1 MAFTSGSPSAGQ
13 LEIGV
18 ALVLQDRFSNQARE
32 ASSVIRGLHR
42 DAKNAV
48 QANLTAV
55 QSYANIASGVASSIV
70 STLTTTI
77 ETGADFID
85 MMTSVGAISGATE
98 NQMSGLSETAQTLGL
113 RTMFMSR
120 DIASGMKYLAMAGND
135 ANQIQQMISGA
146 AMMANATG
154 MELGGKGGTA
164 DLLTNIMRTFKLEGQ
179 NAANVVGDQLTKAA
193 MSSNVSMADLAESI
207 KYSAAS
213 MVTLRQQLP
222 QVAAMI
228 GTLGNAGIQGSMAG
242 TSIRNMADYLT
253 QSLTNPNFK
262 GAKALARLGLSKQD
276 FVDANGDLQ
285 DFAII
290 LGKIEEATQGLSTID
305 QNAVFKSIFGVRGMR
320 AAVAIMRDT
329 EGYFDL
335 LNKIQNNSARFAEE
349 VVGKR
354 METLAGKID
363 IIQSAAENLMTTF
376 SEALGK
382 NPIIMGFLDMLG
394 WAISQLRDLMAT
406 PFGPWI
412 AGFAAIAAVGLKI
425 GSIWMG
431 LRARWLLLNGDS
443 QVSFKTMIR
452 LMMGGWSQATMSAQG
467 YLNME
472 RAIIAQRKAGIGASA
487 TIIAGMAGLPGYFYN
502 GNIPAKMGANGRY
515 YAQTGRGASG
525 WTPVPA
531 AMVTTTNAGQMT
543 RGLMGTAAGAAAGAA
558 SRGALASVGRGILGF
573 GSRLLGLFGGPL
585 GTAAGAAA
593 GAASRGALASVGRG
607 ILGFGS
613 RLLGLFGG
621 PLGLAITGI
630 SIFGPMIYSAIKGN
644 KSAQDE
650 NTRATNDLASA
661 IKASREGYKQKD
673 NLQMLTIQEIRWLV
687 QMLGVYTDKL
697 NNRENRG
704 THLTINMD
712 GKKFLEEYLGERDS
726 EINVAAGVN

>member
-55 QSYANIASGVASSIV
+55 QSYANMASGIANSIV

-77 ETGADFID
+77 ETGANFID
-85 MMTSVGAISGATE
+85 MMTTVGAISGATE
-98 NQMSGLSETAQTLGL
+98 NQISGLSETAQTLGL

-135 ANQIQQMISGA
+135 VNQIQEMISGA

-164 DLLTNIMRTFKLEGQ
+164 DLLTNIMRTFKLEGKQ
-179 NAANVVGDQLTKAA
+179 AADIVGDQLTKAA
-193 MSSNVSMADLAESI
+193 MSSNVSMTDLAESI

-213 MVTLRQQLP
+213 MVTLKQQLP

-253 QSLTNPNFK
+253 QSITNPNFK
-262 GAKALARLGLSKQD
+262 GAKALAKLGLGKQD
-276 FVDANGDLQ
+276 FIDANGDLQ
-285 DFAII
+285 DFAVI
-290 LGKIEEATQGLSTID
+290 LEKISTATQGLSTVD

-335 LNKIQNNSARFAEE
+335 LNKIQNNSAGVAEE
-349 VVGKR
+349 IVGKR

-363 IIQSAAENLMTTF
+363 IVQSAAENLMTTF
-376 SEALGK
+376 SNALGK
-382 NPIIMGFLDMLG
+382 NPIIMGFLDMVG

-412 AGFAAIAAVGLKI
+412 AGFAAIAAVGLKV

-443 QVSFKTMIR
+443 QVSFRTMVR
-452 LMMGGWSQATMSAQG
+452 LMIGGWHQATISAQG
-467 YLNME
+467 YLNIE
-472 RAIIAQRKAGIGASA
+472 RAIMAQREAGIRASA
-487 TIIAGMAGLPGYFYN
+487 ATVAAMGGMPVYYYN
-502 GNIPAKMGANGRY
+502 GNTPAKMGANGRY
-515 YAQTGRGASG
+515 YANTGRGASG
-525 WTPVPA
+525 WTPVPS
-531 AMVTTTNAGQMT
+531 AMVTTTDVSKMT
-543 RGLMGTAAGAAAGAA
+543 RSLMGGAGDAAGAA
-558 SRGALASVGRGILGF
+558 SRGALASVGRRLLGF
-573 GSRLLGLFGGPL
+573 GSRI
-585 GTAAGAAA
+585 
-593 GAASRGALASVGRG
+593 V
-607 ILGFGS
+607 
-613 RLLGLFGG
+613 GLFGG

-673 NLQMLTIQEIRWLV
+673 NLQMLTIQEMRWLV
-687 QMLGVYTDKL
+687 QTLGLYAERL
-697 NNRENRG
+697 NQRDNKG

-712 GKKFLEEYLGERDS
+712 GKKFLEEYLGDRDA

>member
-55 QSYANIASGVASSIV
+55 QSYANMASGVANSIV

-85 MMTSVGAISGATE
+85 MMTTVGAISGATE

-113 RTMFMSR
+113 RTMFMSK

-135 ANQIQQMISGA
+135 ANQIQEMISSA
-146 AMMANATG
+146 AMMANATS

-164 DLLTNIMRTFKLEGQ
+164 DLLTNIMRTFKLEGPQ
-179 NAANVVGDQLTKAA
+179 AAGIVGDQLTKAA
-193 MSSNVSMADLAESI
+193 MSSNVSMTDLAESI

-213 MVTLRQQLP
+213 MVTLKQQLP

-253 QSLTNPNFK
+253 QSITNPNFK
-262 GAKALARLGLSKQD
+262 GAKALAKLGLGKQD

-285 DFAII
+285 DFAVI
-290 LGKIEEATQGLSTID
+290 LEKISTATQGLSTVD

-335 LNKIQNNSARFAEE
+335 LNKIQNNSAGFAEE
-349 VVGKR
+349 IVGKR
-354 METLAGKID
+354 MKTFAGKIELV
-363 IIQSAAENLMTTF
+363 QSAAENLMTTF
-376 SEALGK
+376 SKALDE
-382 NPIIMGFLDMLG
+382 NPIIMGFLDMVG

-443 QVSFKTMIR
+443 QVSFRTMVR
-452 LMMGGWSQATMSAQG
+452 LMIGGWNQATISAQG

-472 RAIIAQRKAGIGASA
+472 RAIMAQREAGIGASA
-487 TIIAGMAGLPGYFYN
+487 ATVAAMGGMPAYYYN
-502 GNIPAKMGANGRY
+502 GNTPAKMGANGRY
-515 YAQTGRGASG
+515 YANTGRGASG

-531 AMVTTTNAGQMT
+531 AMVTTTDASKMT
-543 RGLMGTAAGAAAGAA
+543 RSLMGGAGAAAGAA
-558 SRGALASVGRGILGF
+558 SRGALASVGRGLLGF
-573 GSRLLGLFGGPL
+573 GSRI
-585 GTAAGAAA
+585 
-593 GAASRGALASVGRG
+593 V
-607 ILGFGS
+607 
-613 RLLGLFGG
+613 GLFGG

-673 NLQMLTIQEIRWLV
+673 NLQILTIQEMRWLV
-687 QMLGVYTDKL
+687 QTLGLYAERL
-697 NNRENRG
+697 NQRDNKG

-712 GKKFLEEYLGERDS
+712 GKKFLEEYLGDRDA

>member
-13 LEIGV
+13 LEIGI

-55 QSYANIASGVASSIV
+55 QSYANMASGVANSIV

-85 MMTSVGAISGATE
+85 VMTTVGAISGATE

-135 ANQIQQMISGA
+135 ANQIQEIISGA

-154 MELGGKGGTA
+154 MELGGKGGA
-164 DLLTNIMRTFKLEGQ
+164 SDLLTNIMRTFKLEGQ
-179 NAANVVGDQLTKAA
+179 QAADIVGDQLTKAA
-193 MSSNVSMADLAESI
+193 MSSNVSMTDLAEAI

-213 MVTLRQQLP
+213 MVTLKQQLP

-228 GTLGNAGIQGSMAG
+228 GVLGNAGIQGSMAG
-242 TSIRNMADYLT
+242 TSIRNMADYLA
-253 QSLTNPNFK
+253 QSITNPNFK
-262 GAKALARLGLSKQD
+262 GAKALAKLGLGKQD

-285 DFAII
+285 DFAFI
-290 LGKIEEATQGLSTID
+290 LEKIGTATQGLSTVD

-335 LNKIQNNSARFAEE
+335 LNKIQNNSAGFAEE
-349 VVGKR
+349 VVRRR

-363 IIQSAAENLMTTF
+363 IVQSAVENLMTTF
-376 SEALGK
+376 TEALDK
-382 NPIIMGFLDMLG
+382 NPIIMGFLDMVG

-443 QVSFKTMIR
+443 RVSFRTMVR
-452 LMMGGWSQATMSAQG
+452 LMIGGWNQATISAQG

-472 RAIIAQRKAGIGASA
+472 RAILAQRKAGIMASA
-487 TIIAGMAGLPGYFYN
+487 ATVAAMGGMPAYYYN
-502 GNIPAKMGANGRY
+502 GNTPAKMGANGRY
-515 YAQTGRGASG
+515 YANTGRGSSG

-531 AMVTTTNAGQMT
+531 DMVTTTDASKMT
-543 RGLMGTAAGAAAGAA
+543 RSLMGGAGAAAGAA
-558 SRGALASVGRGILGF
+558 SRGALASVGRGLLRF
-573 GSRLLGLFGGPL
+573 GSRIVSLL
-585 GTAAGAAA
+585 
-593 GAASRGALASVGRG
+593 
-607 ILGFGS
+607 
-613 RLLGLFGG
+613 GG

-650 NTRATNDLASA
+650 NTRVTNDLASA

-673 NLQMLTIQEIRWLV
+673 NLQMLTIQEMRWLV
-687 QMLGVYTDKL
+687 QTLGIYAERL
-697 NNRENRG
+697 NQQDNKG

-712 GKKFLEEYLGERDS
+712 GKKFLEEYLGDRDA

>member
-55 QSYANIASGVASSIV
+55 QSYANMASDVANSIV

-85 MMTSVGAISGATE
+85 TMTTVGAISGATE

-113 RTMFMSR
+113 RTMSMSM

-135 ANQIQQMISGA
+135 ANQIQEMISGA

-179 NAANVVGDQLTKAA
+179 QAADIVGDQLTKAA
-193 MSSNVSMADLAESI
+193 LASNVSMTDLAESI

-213 MVTLRQQLP
+213 MVTLKQQLP

-253 QSLTNPNFK
+253 QSITNPNFK
-262 GAKALARLGLSKQD
+262 GAKALAKLGLGKQD

-285 DFAII
+285 DFAVI
-290 LGKIEEATQGLSTID
+290 LEKIGTATQGLSTVD

-335 LNKIQNNSARFAEE
+335 LNKIQNNSAGFAEE

-363 IIQSAAENLMTTF
+363 IVQSAAENLMTTF

-382 NPIIMGFLDMLG
+382 NPIIMGFLDMVG

-425 GSIWMG
+425 GSIWMR

-443 QVSFKTMIR
+443 QVSFRTMVR
-452 LMMGGWSQATMSAQG
+452 LMIGGWNQATISAQG

-472 RAIIAQRKAGIGASA
+472 RAIRAQREAGIRASA
-487 TIIAGMAGLPGYFYN
+487 ATVAAIGGMPVYYYN
-502 GNIPAKMGANGRY
+502 SNTPAKMGANGRY
-515 YAQTGRGASG
+515 YANTGRGASG

-531 AMVTTTNAGQMT
+531 AMVTTTDASKMT
-543 RGLMGTAAGAAAGAA
+543 RSLMGGAGAAAGAA
-558 SRGALASVGRGILGF
+558 SRGALASVGRGLLGF
-573 GSRLLGLFGGPL
+573 GSRI
-585 GTAAGAAA
+585 
-593 GAASRGALASVGRG
+593 V
-607 ILGFGS
+607 
-613 RLLGLFGG
+613 GLFGG

-673 NLQMLTIQEIRWLV
+673 NLQMLTIQEMRWLV
-687 QMLGVYTDKL
+687 QTLGLYAERL
-697 NNRENRG
+697 NQRDNKG

-712 GKKFLEEYLGERDS
+712 GKKFLEEYLGDRDA

>member
-13 LEIGV
+13 LEIGI

-42 DAKNAV
+42 DAKNAI

-55 QSYANIASGVASSIV
+55 QSYANMASGVANSIV

-85 MMTSVGAISGATE
+85 VMTTVGAISGATE

-135 ANQIQQMISGA
+135 ANQIQEMISGA

-154 MELGGKGGTA
+154 MELGGKGGAA

-179 NAANVVGDQLTKAA
+179 QAADIVGDQLTKAA
-193 MSSNVSMADLAESI
+193 LSSNVLMTDLAEAI

-213 MVTLRQQLP
+213 MVTLKQQLP

-228 GTLGNAGIQGSMAG
+228 GVLGNAGIQGSMAG

-253 QSLTNPNFK
+253 QSITNPNFK
-262 GAKALARLGLSKQD
+262 GAKALAKLGLGKQD

-285 DFAII
+285 DFAVI
-290 LGKIEEATQGLSTID
+290 LEKIGTATQGLSTVD

-335 LNKIQNNSARFAEE
+335 LNKIQNNSAGFAEE
-349 VVGKR
+349 VVIKR
-354 METLAGKID
+354 MGTFAGKIE
-363 IIQSAAENLMTTF
+363 IVQSAIENLMTTF
-376 SEALGK
+376 SKALGE
-382 NPIIMGFLDMLG
+382 NPIVMGFLDMVG
-394 WAISQLRDLMAT
+394 GAISQLRDLMAT

-412 AGFAAIAAVGLKI
+412 AGFVAIAAVGLKI

-443 QVSFKTMIR
+443 QVSFRTMIR
-452 LMMGGWSQATMSAQG
+452 LMIGGWNQATISAQG

-472 RAIIAQRKAGIGASA
+472 RAIRAQREAGIRASA
-487 TIIAGMAGLPGYFYN
+487 ATVAAMGGMPAYYYN
-502 GNIPAKMGANGRY
+502 GNTPAKMGANGRY
-515 YAQTGRGASG
+515 YANTGRGASG

-531 AMVTTTNAGQMT
+531 AMVTTTNASRMT
-543 RGLMGTAAGAAAGAA
+543 RSLMGGAGAAAGAA
-558 SRGALASVGRGILGF
+558 SRGALASVGRG
-573 GSRLLGLFGGPL
+573 LLGL
-585 GTAAGAAA
+585 
-593 GAASRGALASVGRG
+593 
-607 ILGFGS
+607 GS
-613 RLLGLFGG
+613 RIVGLFMG

-673 NLQMLTIQEIRWLV
+673 NLQMLTIQEMRWLV
-687 QMLGVYTDKL
+687 QTLGVYTERL
-697 NNRENRG
+697 NQRDNKG

-712 GKKFLEEYLGERDS
+712 GKKFLEEYLGDRDA

>member
-1 MAFTSGSPSAGQ
+1 M
-13 LEIGV
+13 
-18 ALVLQDRFSNQARE
+18 
-32 ASSVIRGLHR
+32 
-42 DAKNAV
+42 
-48 QANLTAV
+48 
-55 QSYANIASGVASSIV
+55 ASGVANSIV

-77 ETGADFID
+77 QTGADFID
-85 MMTSVGAISGATE
+85 RMTSVGAISGATE

-179 NAANVVGDQLTKAA
+179 QAANIVGDQLTKAT

-213 MVTLRQQLP
+213 MVTLKQQLP

-262 GAKALARLGLSKQD
+262 GAKALAKLGLGKQD

-285 DFAII
+285 DFAVI
-290 LGKIEEATQGLSTID
+290 LEKIGEATQGLSTID

-335 LNKIQNNSARFAEE
+335 LNKIQNNSAGFAEE

-363 IIQSAAENLMTTF
+363 IVQSAAENLMTTF

-382 NPIIMGFLDMLG
+382 NPIIMGFLDMVG

-412 AGFAAIAAVGLKI
+412 AGFAAIAAVGLKV

-487 TIIAGMAGLPGYFYN
+487 ATVAGMAGLPGYFYN

-531 AMVTTTNAGQMT
+531 AMVTATDPGKMT
-543 RGLMGTAAGAAAGAA
+543 RNLMNTTAAGAAANAA

-573 GSRLLGLFGGPL
+573 GSKLLGF
-585 GTAAGAAA
+585 
-593 GAASRGALASVGRG
+593 
-607 ILGFGS
+607 
-613 RLLGLFGG
+613 FGG

-630 SIFGPMIYSAIKGN
+630 SIVGPMIYNALKSN
-644 KSAQDE
+644 KSSQDE

-661 IKASREGYKQKD
+661 IKASREGYKQRD
-673 NLQMLTIQEIRWLV
+673 NLQMMTVQELRWLV
-687 QMLGVYTDKL
+687 QTLGLYTDKISKL
-697 NNRENRG
+697 ESKPVHVVINN
-704 THLTINMD
+704 D
-712 GKKFLEEYLGERDS
+712 GKKAFEEYIGDRDA
-726 EINVAAGVN
+726 EMNVAAGVN

>member
-13 LEIGV
+13 LEIGI

-55 QSYANIASGVASSIV
+55 QSYANMASGIANSIV

-85 MMTSVGAISGATE
+85 MMTTVGAISGATE

-135 ANQIQQMISGA
+135 ANQIQEMISGA

-154 MELGGKGGTA
+154 MELGGKGGAA

-179 NAANVVGDQLTKAA
+179 QAADIIGDQLTKAV
-193 MSSNVSMADLAESI
+193 MSSNVSMLDLAESI

-213 MVTLRQQLP
+213 MVTLKQQLP

-253 QSLTNPNFK
+253 QSITNPNFK
-262 GAKALARLGLSKQD
+262 GAKALAKLGLGKQD

-285 DFAII
+285 DFAVI
-290 LGKIEEATQGLSTID
+290 LEKIGTATQGLSTVD

-335 LNKIQNNSARFAEE
+335 LNKIQNNSAGFAEW

-354 METLAGKID
+354 MKTFAGKID
-363 IIQSAAENLMTTF
+363 IVQSAAENLMTTF
-376 SEALGK
+376 SKALDK
-382 NPIIMGFLDMLG
+382 NPIIMGFLDMVG

-443 QVSFKTMIR
+443 QVSFRTMVR
-452 LMMGGWSQATMSAQG
+452 LMIGGWNQATMSAQG

-472 RAIIAQRKAGIGASA
+472 RAIMAQREAGIGASA
-487 TIIAGMAGLPGYFYN
+487 ATVAAMGGMPAYYYN
-502 GNIPAKMGANGRY
+502 GNTPAKMGANGRY
-515 YAQTGRGASG
+515 YANTGRGASG

-531 AMVTTTNAGQMT
+531 AMVTTTDASKMT
-543 RGLMGTAAGAAAGAA
+543 RSLMGGAGAAAGVA
-558 SRGALASVGRGILGF
+558 SRGALASIGRG
-573 GSRLLGLFGGPL
+573 LLGL
-585 GTAAGAAA
+585 
-593 GAASRGALASVGRG
+593 
-607 ILGFGS
+607 GS
-613 RLLGLFGG
+613 RIKGLFGG

-673 NLQMLTIQEIRWLV
+673 NLQMLTIQEMRWLV
-687 QMLGVYTDKL
+687 QTLGLYAERL
-697 NNRENRG
+697 NQRDNKG

-712 GKKFLEEYLGERDS
+712 GKKFLEEYLGDRDA

>member
-13 LEIGV
+13 LEIGI

-55 QSYANIASGVASSIV
+55 QSYANMASGVANSIV

-77 ETGADFID
+77 ETGVDFID
-85 MMTSVGAISGATE
+85 MMTTVGAISGATE

-135 ANQIQQMISGA
+135 ANQIQEMISGA

-164 DLLTNIMRTFKLEGQ
+164 DLLTNTMRTFKLEGQ
-179 NAANVVGDQLTKAA
+179 QAADIIGDQLTKAV
-193 MSSNVSMADLAESI
+193 MSANVSLPDLAESI

-213 MVTLRQQLP
+213 MVTLKQQLP

-253 QSLTNPNFK
+253 QSITNPNFK
-262 GAKALARLGLSKQD
+262 GAKALAKLGLDKQD

-285 DFAII
+285 DFAVI
-290 LGKIEEATQGLSTID
+290 LEKIGTATQGLSTVD

-335 LNKIQNNSARFAEE
+335 LNKIQNNSAGFAEE
-349 VVGKR
+349 VVRKR
-354 METLAGKID
+354 METLAGKIELVR
-363 IIQSAAENLMTTF
+363 SAAENLMTTF
-376 SEALGK
+376 SNALGK
-382 NPIIMGFLDMLG
+382 NPIIMGFLDMVG

-443 QVSFKTMIR
+443 QVSFRTMVR
-452 LMMGGWSQATMSAQG
+452 LMIGGWNQATISAQS

-472 RAIIAQRKAGIGASA
+472 RAILAQREAGIRASA
-487 TIIAGMAGLPGYFYN
+487 ATVAAMGGMPAYYYN
-502 GNIPAKMGANGRY
+502 GNTPAKMGANGRY
-515 YAQTGRGASG
+515 YANTGRGASG

-531 AMVTTTNAGQMT
+531 AMVTTTNASKMT
-543 RGLMGTAAGAAAGAA
+543 RSLMGGAGAAAGAA
-558 SRGALASVGRGILGF
+558 SRGALASVGRGLLGF
-573 GSRLLGLFGGPL
+573 GSRI
-585 GTAAGAAA
+585 
-593 GAASRGALASVGRG
+593 V
-607 ILGFGS
+607 
-613 RLLGLFGG
+613 GLFGG

-673 NLQMLTIQEIRWLV
+673 NLQMLTIQEMRWLV
-687 QMLGVYTDKL
+687 QTLGLYAERL
-697 NNRENRG
+697 NQRDNKG

-712 GKKFLEEYLGERDS
+712 GKKFLEEYLGDRDA
-726 EINVAAGVN
+726 EINAAAGVN

>member
-1 MAFTSGSPSAGQ
+1 
-13 LEIGV
+13 
-18 ALVLQDRFSNQARE
+18 
-32 ASSVIRGLHR
+32 
-42 DAKNAV
+42 
-48 QANLTAV
+48 
-55 QSYANIASGVASSIV
+55 
-70 STLTTTI
+70 
-77 ETGADFID
+77 
-85 MMTSVGAISGATE
+85 
-98 NQMSGLSETAQTLGL
+98 
-113 RTMFMSR
+113 
-120 DIASGMKYLAMAGND
+120 
-135 ANQIQQMISGA
+135 
-146 AMMANATG
+146 
-154 MELGGKGGTA
+154 
-164 DLLTNIMRTFKLEGQ
+164 
-179 NAANVVGDQLTKAA
+179 
-193 MSSNVSMADLAESI
+193 
-207 KYSAAS
+207 
-213 MVTLRQQLP
+213 
-222 QVAAMI
+222 
-228 GTLGNAGIQGSMAG
+228 
-242 TSIRNMADYLT
+242 
-253 QSLTNPNFK
+253 
-262 GAKALARLGLSKQD
+262 
-276 FVDANGDLQ
+276 
-285 DFAII
+285 
-290 LGKIEEATQGLSTID
+290 
-305 QNAVFKSIFGVRGMR
+305 
-320 AAVAIMRDT
+320 
-329 EGYFDL
+329 
-335 LNKIQNNSARFAEE
+335 
-349 VVGKR
+349 
-354 METLAGKID
+354 
-363 IIQSAAENLMTTF
+363 
-376 SEALGK
+376 
-382 NPIIMGFLDMLG
+382 
-394 WAISQLRDLMAT
+394 MAT

-487 TIIAGMAGLPGYFYN
+487 ATVAGMAGLPGYFYN

-585 GTAAGAAA
+585 G
-593 GAASRGALASVGRG
+593 
-607 ILGFGS
+607 
-613 RLLGLFGG
+613 
-621 PLGLAITGI
+621 LAITGI
-630 SIFGPMIYSAIKGN
+630 SIFGPMIYSALKN
-644 KSAQDE
+644 NQSSQDE

-673 NLQMLTIQEIRWLV
+673 NLQALTIQEIRWLV

-697 NNRENRG
+697 NNRENMG

>member
-55 QSYANIASGVASSIV
+55 QSYANMASGIANSIV

-85 MMTSVGAISGATE
+85 MMTTVGAISGATE
-98 NQMSGLSETAQTLGL
+98 NQISGLSETAQTLGL
-113 RTMFMSR
+113 RTMFMSM

-135 ANQIQQMISGA
+135 ANQIQELISGA

-154 MELGGKGGTA
+154 LELGGKGGTA

-179 NAANVVGDQLTKAA
+179 QAADIVGDQLTKAA

-213 MVTLRQQLP
+213 MVTLKQQLP

-253 QSLTNPNFK
+253 QSITNPNFK
-262 GAKALARLGLSKQD
+262 GAKALAKLGLGKQD

-285 DFAII
+285 DFAVI
-290 LGKIEEATQGLSTID
+290 LEKIGTATQGLSTVD

-329 EGYFDL
+329 EGYFNL
-335 LNKIQNNSARFAEE
+335 LNTIQNNSAGFAEE
-349 VVGKR
+349 VVRKR

-363 IIQSAAENLMTTF
+363 IVQSAAENLMTTF

-382 NPIIMGFLDMLG
+382 NPIIRGFLDMVG

-443 QVSFKTMIR
+443 QVSFRTMVR
-452 LMMGGWSQATMSAQG
+452 LMIGGWNKATISAQG
-467 YLNME
+467 YLNIE
-472 RAIIAQRKAGIGASA
+472 RAIMAQREAGIRASA
-487 TIIAGMAGLPGYFYN
+487 ATVAAMGGMPAYYYN
-502 GNIPAKMGANGRY
+502 GNTPAKMGANGRY
-515 YAQTGRGASG
+515 YANTGRGASG

-531 AMVTTTNAGQMT
+531 AMVTTTNASKMT
-543 RGLMGTAAGAAAGAA
+543 RSLMGGAGAAAGAA
-558 SRGALASVGRGILGF
+558 SRGALASVGRGLLGF
-573 GSRLLGLFGGPL
+573 GSRI
-585 GTAAGAAA
+585 
-593 GAASRGALASVGRG
+593 V
-607 ILGFGS
+607 
-613 RLLGLFGG
+613 GLFGG

-673 NLQMLTIQEIRWLV
+673 NLQMLTIQEMRWLV
-687 QMLGVYTDKL
+687 QTLGLYAERL
-697 NNRENRG
+697 NQRDNKG

-712 GKKFLEEYLGERDS
+712 GKKFLEEYLGDRDA

>member
-13 LEIGV
+13 LEIGI

-55 QSYANIASGVASSIV
+55 QSYANMASGVANSIV

-85 MMTSVGAISGATE
+85 MMTTVGAISGATE

-113 RTMFMSR
+113 RTMLMSM

-135 ANQIQQMISGA
+135 ANQIQEMISSA

-179 NAANVVGDQLTKAA
+179 QAADIVGDQLTKAA
-193 MSSNVSMADLAESI
+193 LSSNVSMTDLAESI

-213 MVTLRQQLP
+213 MVTLKQQLP

-253 QSLTNPNFK
+253 QSIINPNFK
-262 GAKALARLGLSKQD
+262 GAKALAKLGLGKQD

-285 DFAII
+285 DFAVI
-290 LGKIEEATQGLSTID
+290 LEKIGTATQGLSTVD
-305 QNAVFKSIFGVRGMR
+305 QNAVFKSIFGIRGMR

-335 LNKIQNNSARFAEE
+335 LNKIQNNSAGFAEE

-363 IIQSAAENLMTTF
+363 IVQSAAENLMTTF

-382 NPIIMGFLDMLG
+382 NPIIRGFLDMVG

-443 QVSFKTMIR
+443 QVSFRTMVR
-452 LMMGGWSQATMSAQG
+452 LMIGGWNQATISAQG

-472 RAIIAQRKAGIGASA
+472 RAIMAQREAGIRASA
-487 TIIAGMAGLPGYFYN
+487 ATVAAMGGMPAYYYN
-502 GNIPAKMGANGRY
+502 GNTPAKMGANGRY
-515 YAQTGRGASG
+515 YANTGRGASG

-531 AMVTTTNAGQMT
+531 AMVTTTDASKMT
-543 RGLMGTAAGAAAGAA
+543 RSLMGGAGAAAGAA
-558 SRGALASVGRGILGF
+558 SRGALASVGRGLLGF
-573 GSRLLGLFGGPL
+573 GSRIVGLL
-585 GTAAGAAA
+585 
-593 GAASRGALASVGRG
+593 
-607 ILGFGS
+607 
-613 RLLGLFGG
+613 GG

-673 NLQMLTIQEIRWLV
+673 NLQMLTIQEMRWLV
-687 QMLGVYTDKL
+687 QTLGLYTERL
-697 NNRENRG
+697 NQRDNKG

-712 GKKFLEEYLGERDS
+712 GKKFLEEYLGDRDA

>member
-55 QSYANIASGVASSIV
+55 QSYANMASGVANSIV

-77 ETGADFID
+77 ETGVDFID
-85 MMTSVGAISGATE
+85 MMTTVGAISGATE

-113 RTMFMSR
+113 RTMFMSM

-135 ANQIQQMISGA
+135 ANQIQEMISGA

-179 NAANVVGDQLTKAA
+179 QAADIVGDQLTKAVL
-193 MSSNVSMADLAESI
+193 SSNLSMTDLAESI

-213 MVTLRQQLP
+213 MVTLKQQLP

-253 QSLTNPNFK
+253 QSITNPNFK
-262 GAKALARLGLSKQD
+262 GAKALAKLGLGKQD

-285 DFAII
+285 DFAVI
-290 LGKIEEATQGLSTID
+290 LEKIGTATQGLSTVD
-305 QNAVFKSIFGVRGMR
+305 QNDVFKSIFGVRGMR

-335 LNKIQNNSARFAEE
+335 LNKIQNNSAGFAEE
-349 VVGKR
+349 IVRKR
-354 METLAGKID
+354 MGTLAGKIELV
-363 IIQSAAENLMTTF
+363 QSATENLMTTF
-376 SEALGK
+376 SKALNK
-382 NPIIMGFLDMLG
+382 NPIIMGFLDMVG

-443 QVSFKTMIR
+443 QVSFRTMVR
-452 LMMGGWSQATMSAQG
+452 LMIGGWNQATISAQG

-472 RAIIAQRKAGIGASA
+472 RAIMAQREAGIKASA
-487 TIIAGMAGLPGYFYN
+487 ATVAAIGGMPVYYYN
-502 GNIPAKMGANGRY
+502 GNTPAKMGANGRY
-515 YAQTGRGASG
+515 YANTGRGASG

-531 AMVTTTNAGQMT
+531 AMVTTTDASKMT
-543 RGLMGTAAGAAAGAA
+543 RSLMGGAGAAAGAA
-558 SRGALASVGRGILGF
+558 SRGALASVGRGLLGF
-573 GSRLLGLFGGPL
+573 GSRI
-585 GTAAGAAA
+585 
-593 GAASRGALASVGRG
+593 V
-607 ILGFGS
+607 
-613 RLLGLFGG
+613 GLFGG

-673 NLQMLTIQEIRWLV
+673 NLQMLTIQEMRWLV
-687 QMLGVYTDKL
+687 QTLGLYAERL
-697 NNRENRG
+697 NQRDNKG

-712 GKKFLEEYLGERDS
+712 GKKFLEEYLGDRDA

>member
-13 LEIGV
+13 LEIGI

-55 QSYANIASGVASSIV
+55 QSYANMASGVANSIV

-85 MMTSVGAISGATE
+85 MMTTVGAISGATE
-98 NQMSGLSETAQTLGL
+98 NQMSWLSETAQTLGL

-135 ANQIQQMISGA
+135 ANQIQEMISGA

-179 NAANVVGDQLTKAA
+179 QAADIVGDQLTKAA

-213 MVTLRQQLP
+213 MVTLKQQLP

-253 QSLTNPNFK
+253 QSITNPNFK
-262 GAKALARLGLSKQD
+262 GAKALAKLGLGKQD

-285 DFAII
+285 DFAVI
-290 LGKIEEATQGLSTID
+290 LEKIGTATQGLSTVD

-335 LNKIQNNSARFAEE
+335 LNKIQNNSAGFAEE

-363 IIQSAAENLMTTF
+363 IVQSAAENLMTTF

-382 NPIIMGFLDMLG
+382 NPIIMGFLDMVG

-443 QVSFKTMIR
+443 QVSFRTMVR
-452 LMMGGWSQATMSAQG
+452 LMIGGWNQATISAQG

-472 RAIIAQRKAGIGASA
+472 RAILAQREAGIEASA
-487 TIIAGMAGLPGYFYN
+487 ATVAAMRGMPAYYYN
-502 GNIPAKMGANGRY
+502 GNTPAKMGANGRY
-515 YAQTGRGASG
+515 YANTGRGASG

-531 AMVTTTNAGQMT
+531 AMVTTTDASKMT
-543 RGLMGTAAGAAAGAA
+543 RSLMGGAGAAAGAA
-558 SRGALASVGRGILGF
+558 SRGALDSVGRGLLGF
-573 GSRLLGLFGGPL
+573 GSRI
-585 GTAAGAAA
+585 
-593 GAASRGALASVGRG
+593 V
-607 ILGFGS
+607 
-613 RLLGLFGG
+613 GLFGG

-673 NLQMLTIQEIRWLV
+673 NLQMLTIQEMRWLV
-687 QMLGVYTDKL
+687 QTLGLYAERL
-697 NNRENRG
+697 NQRDNKG

-712 GKKFLEEYLGERDS
+712 GKKFLEEYLGDRDA

>member
-13 LEIGV
+13 LEIGI

-55 QSYANIASGVASSIV
+55 QSYANMASGVANSIV

-85 MMTSVGAISGATE
+85 MMTTVGAISGATE

-113 RTMFMSR
+113 RTMFKSM

-135 ANQIQQMISGA
+135 ANQIQEMISGA

-179 NAANVVGDQLTKAA
+179 QAADIVGDQLTKAA
-193 MSSNVSMADLAESI
+193 LSSNLSMTDLAESI

-213 MVTLRQQLP
+213 MVTLKQQLP

-253 QSLTNPNFK
+253 QSITNPNFK
-262 GAKALARLGLSKQD
+262 GAKALAKLGLGKQD

-285 DFAII
+285 DFAVI
-290 LGKIEEATQGLSTID
+290 LEKIGTATQGLSTVY

-329 EGYFDL
+329 ESYFDL
-335 LNKIQNNSARFAEE
+335 LNQIQNNSAGFAEE
-349 VVGKR
+349 VVRKR
-354 METLAGKID
+354 MGTFAGKIEMV
-363 IIQSAAENLMTTF
+363 QSAVENLMTTF
-376 SEALGK
+376 SKALGK
-382 NPIIMGFLDMLG
+382 NPIIMGFLDMVG

-443 QVSFKTMIR
+443 QVSFRTMVR
-452 LMMGGWSQATMSAQG
+452 LMIGGWNQATISAQG

-472 RAIIAQRKAGIGASA
+472 RAIMAQREAGIRASA
-487 TIIAGMAGLPGYFYN
+487 ATVAALGGMPAYYYN
-502 GNIPAKMGANGRY
+502 GNTPAKMGANGRY
-515 YAQTGRGASG
+515 YANTGRGASG

-531 AMVTTTNAGQMT
+531 AMVTTTDASKMT
-543 RGLMGTAAGAAAGAA
+543 RSLMGGAGAAAGAA
-558 SRGALASVGRGILGF
+558 SRGALASVGRGLLGF
-573 GSRLLGLFGGPL
+573 GSRI
-585 GTAAGAAA
+585 
-593 GAASRGALASVGRG
+593 V
-607 ILGFGS
+607 
-613 RLLGLFGG
+613 GLFGG

-673 NLQMLTIQEIRWLV
+673 NLQMLTIQEMRWLV
-687 QMLGVYTDKL
+687 QTLGLYAERL
-697 NNRENRG
+697 NQRDNKG

-712 GKKFLEEYLGERDS
+712 GKKFLEEYLGDRDA

>member
-42 DAKNAV
+42 DAKNAI

-55 QSYANIASGVASSIV
+55 QSYANMASGVANSIM

-85 MMTSVGAISGATE
+85 MMTTVGAISGATE

-135 ANQIQQMISGA
+135 ANQIQEMISGA

-154 MELGGKGGTA
+154 MELGGKGGAA

-179 NAANVVGDQLTKAA
+179 QAANIVGDQLTKTAL
-193 MSSNVSMADLAESI
+193 SSNVSMLDLAEAI

-213 MVTLRQQLP
+213 MVTLKQQLP

-228 GTLGNAGIQGSMAG
+228 GTLGNAGIQGSIAG

-253 QSLTNPNFK
+253 QSITNPNFK
-262 GAKALARLGLSKQD
+262 GAKALAKLGLGKQD

-285 DFAII
+285 DFAVI
-290 LGKIEEATQGLSTID
+290 LEKIGTATQGLSTVD

-335 LNKIQNNSARFAEE
+335 LNQIQNNSAGFAEE

-354 METLAGKID
+354 METFAGKIE
-363 IIQSAAENLMTTF
+363 IVQSAVENLMTTF
-376 SEALGK
+376 SKALDK
-382 NPIIMGFLDMLG
+382 NPIIMGFLDMVG

-412 AGFAAIAAVGLKI
+412 AGFATIAAVGLKI

-443 QVSFKTMIR
+443 QVSFRTMVR
-452 LMMGGWSQATMSAQG
+452 LMIGGWNQATISAQG

-472 RAIIAQRKAGIGASA
+472 RAIIAQREAGIRASA
-487 TIIAGMAGLPGYFYN
+487 ATVAAMGGMPAYYYN
-502 GNIPAKMGANGRY
+502 GNTPAKMGANGRY
-515 YAQTGRGASG
+515 YANTGRGASG

-531 AMVTTTNAGQMT
+531 AMVTTTDASKMT
-543 RGLMGTAAGAAAGAA
+543 RSLMGGAGAAAGAA
-558 SRGALASVGRGILGF
+558 SRGALASVGRGLLGF
-573 GSRLLGLFGGPL
+573 GSKIIGLFM
-585 GTAAGAAA
+585 
-593 GAASRGALASVGRG
+593 
-607 ILGFGS
+607 
-613 RLLGLFGG
+613 G

-673 NLQMLTIQEIRWLV
+673 NLQMLTIQEMRWLV
-687 QMLGVYTDKL
+687 QTLGLYAERL
-697 NNRENRG
+697 NQRDNKG

-712 GKKFLEEYLGERDS
+712 GKKFLEEYLGDRDA

>member
-13 LEIGV
+13 LEIGI

-42 DAKNAV
+42 DAKNAI

-55 QSYANIASGVASSIV
+55 QSYANMASGVANSIV

-85 MMTSVGAISGATE
+85 VMTTVGAISGATE

-135 ANQIQQMISGA
+135 ANQIQEMISGA

-154 MELGGKGGTA
+154 MELGGKGGAA

-179 NAANVVGDQLTKAA
+179 QAADIVGDQLTKAA
-193 MSSNVSMADLAESI
+193 LSSNVLMTDLAEAI

-213 MVTLRQQLP
+213 MVTLKQQLP

-228 GTLGNAGIQGSMAG
+228 GVLGNAGIQGSMAG

-253 QSLTNPNFK
+253 QSITNPNFK
-262 GAKALARLGLSKQD
+262 GAKALAKLGLGKQD

-285 DFAII
+285 DFAVM
-290 LGKIEEATQGLSTID
+290 LEKIGTATQGLSTVD

-335 LNKIQNNSARFAEE
+335 LNKIQNNSAGFAEE
-349 VVGKR
+349 VVRKR
-354 METLAGKID
+354 METFAGKIE
-363 IIQSAAENLMTTF
+363 IVQSAIENLMTTF
-376 SEALGK
+376 SKALDK
-382 NPIIMGFLDMLG
+382 NPIIMGFLDMVG
-394 WAISQLRDLMAT
+394 GAISQLRDLMVT

-412 AGFAAIAAVGLKI
+412 AGFVAIAAVGLKI

-443 QVSFKTMIR
+443 QVSFRTMIR
-452 LMMGGWSQATMSAQG
+452 LMIGGWNQATISAQG

-472 RAIIAQRKAGIGASA
+472 RAIRAQREAGIKASA
-487 TIIAGMAGLPGYFYN
+487 ATVAAMGGMPAYYYN
-502 GNIPAKMGANGRY
+502 GNTPAKMGANGRY
-515 YAQTGRGASG
+515 YANTGRGASG

-531 AMVTTTNAGQMT
+531 AMVTTTDASKMT
-543 RGLMGTAAGAAAGAA
+543 RSLMGGAGAAAGAA
-558 SRGALASVGRGILGF
+558 SRGALASVGRGLLGF
-573 GSRLLGLFGGPL
+573 GSRILGLF
-585 GTAAGAAA
+585 
-593 GAASRGALASVGRG
+593 R
-607 ILGFGS
+607 
-613 RLLGLFGG
+613 G

-661 IKASREGYKQKD
+661 IKAGREGYKQKD
-673 NLQMLTIQEIRWLV
+673 NLQMLTIQEMRWLV
-687 QMLGVYTDKL
+687 QTLGLYAERL
-697 NNRENRG
+697 NQRDNKG

-712 GKKFLEEYLGERDS
+712 GKKFLEEYLGDRDA

>member
-13 LEIGV
+13 LEIGI

-42 DAKNAV
+42 DAKNAI

-55 QSYANIASGVASSIV
+55 QSYANMASGVANSIL

-85 MMTSVGAISGATE
+85 VMTTVGAISGATE
-98 NQMSGLSETAQTLGL
+98 KQMSGLSETAQTLGL

-135 ANQIQQMISGA
+135 AGQIQEMISGA

-154 MELGGKGGTA
+154 MELGGKGGAA
-164 DLLTNIMRTFKLEGQ
+164 DLLTNVMRTFKLEGQ
-179 NAANVVGDQLTKAA
+179 QAADIVGDQLTKAA
-193 MSSNVSMADLAESI
+193 LSSNVSMPDLAEAI

-213 MVTLRQQLP
+213 MVTLKQQLP

-228 GTLGNAGIQGSMAG
+228 GVLGNAGIQGSMAG

-253 QSLTNPNFK
+253 QSITNPNFK
-262 GAKALARLGLSKQD
+262 GAKVLAKLGLGKQD

-285 DFAII
+285 DFAVI
-290 LGKIEEATQGLSTID
+290 LERIGTATQGLSTVD

-335 LNKIQNNSARFAEE
+335 LNKIQNNSAGFAEE
-349 VVGKR
+349 VVRKR
-354 METLAGKID
+354 MNTFAGKID
-363 IIQSAAENLMTTF
+363 IIQSAIENLMTTF
-376 SEALGK
+376 TKALDE
-382 NPIIMGFLDMLG
+382 NPIIMGFLDIVSG
-394 WAISQLRDLMAT
+394 AISQLRDLMAT

-412 AGFAAIAAVGLKI
+412 AGFVSIAAVGLKI

-443 QVSFKTMIR
+443 QVSFRTMVR
-452 LMMGGWSQATMSAQG
+452 LMIGGWNKAAISAQG
-467 YLNME
+467 YLNIE
-472 RAIIAQRKAGIGASA
+472 RAIMAQREAGIKASA
-487 TIIAGMAGLPGYFYN
+487 ATVAAMGGMPAYYYN

-515 YAQTGRGASG
+515 YANTGRGASG

-531 AMVTTTNAGQMT
+531 AMVTTTNASKMT
-543 RGLMGTAAGAAAGAA
+543 RSLMGGAGAAAGAA
-558 SRGALASVGRGILGF
+558 SKGALASVGRGLLGF
-573 GSRLLGLFGGPL
+573 GSKILGLFL
-585 GTAAGAAA
+585 
-593 GAASRGALASVGRG
+593 
-607 ILGFGS
+607 
-613 RLLGLFGG
+613 G
-621 PLGLAITGI
+621 PLGLAITSI

-661 IKASREGYKQKD
+661 IKAGREGYKQKE
-673 NLQMLTIQEIRWLV
+673 NLQMLTIQEMRWLV
-687 QMLGVYTDKL
+687 QTLGLYAERL
-697 NNRENRG
+697 NQQDNKG
-704 THLTINMD
+704 TRLTINMD
-712 GKKFLEEYLGERDS
+712 GKKFLDEYLGDRDA

>member
-13 LEIGV
+13 LEIGI

-55 QSYANIASGVASSIV
+55 QAYTNMFGGIASNIV
-70 STLTTTI
+70 SSLATTI
-77 ETGADFID
+77 TTGADFID
-85 MMTSVGAISGATE
+85 MMTSVGAISGATNE
-98 NQMSGLSETAQTLGL
+98 QMSGLSETAQTLGL

-135 ANQIQQMISGA
+135 ANQIQEMISGA
-146 AMMANATG
+146 AMIANATG

-164 DLLTNIMRTFKLEGQ
+164 DLLTNIMRTFGLEGER
-179 NAANVVGDQLTKAA
+179 AATLVGDQLTKAA
-193 MSSNVSMADLAESI
+193 MASNMSMTDLAESI

-213 MVTLRQQLP
+213 LVTLRQQLP

-253 QSLTNPNFK
+253 QSITNPNFK
-262 GAKALARLGLSKQD
+262 GAKALARLGLSKKD
-276 FVDANGDLQ
+276 FVDATGDLQ
-285 DFAII
+285 DFGVI
-290 LGKIEEATQGLSTID
+290 LGKINEATKNLSTVD
-305 QNAVFKSIFGVRGMR
+305 QNAVLKSIFGVRGMR

-335 LNKIQNNSARFAEE
+335 LDKIQNQSAGFAEG
-349 VVGKR
+349 VVAKR

-376 SEALGK
+376 AEAIQN
-382 NPIIMGFLDMLG
+382 NPIIMGFLDMVG
-394 WAISQLRDLMAT
+394 WAISQVRDLMAT

-412 AGFAAIAAVGLKI
+412 AGLASIGAGVLWITNKIAN
-425 GSIWMG
+425 W
-431 LRARWLLLNGDS
+431 RARWLILNGDT
-443 QVSFKTMIR
+443 QVTFRSMVR
-452 LMMGGWSQATMSAQG
+452 LLIGGWSQATISAQA

-487 TIIAGMAGLPGYFYN
+487 TMVAAEAGLPRYYYN

-515 YAQTGRGASG
+515 YANTGRGASG

-531 AMVTTTNAGQMT
+531 AMVTTTNAGRMT
-543 RGLMGTAAGAAAGAA
+543 RTIMGTGAGAANAA
-558 SRGALASVGRGILGF
+558 SRGALVSVGRGLLGF
-573 GSRLLGLFGGPL
+573 GSRI
-585 GTAAGAAA
+585 
-593 GAASRGALASVGRG
+593 V
-607 ILGFGS
+607 
-613 RLLGLFGG
+613 GLFGG

-630 SIFGPMIYSAIKGN
+630 SIVGPMIYSAIKSN
-644 KSAQDE
+644 QASNEE

-661 IKASREGYKQKD
+661 VRASKEGYNLRKD
-673 NLQMLTIQEIRWLV
+673 NLQELTVQEMRWLV
-687 QMLGVYTDKL
+687 QTLGLYTEKL
-697 NNRENRG
+697 NQRENKG
-704 THLTINMD
+704 NTTIINID
-712 GKKFLEEYLGERDS
+712 GKKVFEEYLNERDS

>member
-335 LNKIQNNSARFAEE
+335 LNKIQNNSAGFAEE

-443 QVSFKTMIR
+443 QVSFRTMIK
-452 LMMGGWSQATMSAQG
+452 LMVGGWNQATLSAHE
-467 YLNME
+467 YLRME
-472 RAIIAQRKAGIGASA
+472 QAIKAQRMAGIGASA
-487 TIIAGMAGLPGYFYN
+487 ATVAGMAGLPGYLYN

-515 YAQTGRGASG
+515 YAQTGRGATG

-531 AMVTTTNAGQMT
+531 AMVTTTNAGKMT
-543 RGLMGTAAGAAAGAA
+543 RGLMGSAAEAAAGAA

-573 GSRLLGLFGGPL
+573 GSRLLGM
-585 GTAAGAAA
+585 
-593 GAASRGALASVGRG
+593 
-607 ILGFGS
+607 
-613 RLLGLFGG
+613 FGG

-630 SIFGPMIYSAIKGN
+630 SIVGPMIYSALKN
-644 KSAQDE
+644 NQSSQDE

-673 NLQMLTIQEIRWLV
+673 NLQALTIQEIRWLV
-687 QMLGVYTDKL
+687 QMLGLYTDKL
-697 NNRENRG
+697 NNISNQG
-704 THLTINMD
+704 THLTVNVD
-712 GKKFLEEYLGERDS
+712 GKKFIEEYLGERDS

>member
-1 MAFTSGSPSAGQ
+1 
-13 LEIGV
+13 
-18 ALVLQDRFSNQARE
+18 
-32 ASSVIRGLHR
+32 
-42 DAKNAV
+42 
-48 QANLTAV
+48 
-55 QSYANIASGVASSIV
+55 
-70 STLTTTI
+70 
-77 ETGADFID
+77 
-85 MMTSVGAISGATE
+85 
-98 NQMSGLSETAQTLGL
+98 MSGLSETAQTLGL

-135 ANQIQQMISGA
+135 ANQIQEMISGA

-164 DLLTNIMRTFKLEGQ
+164 DLLTNIMRTFGLEGER
-179 NAANVVGDQLTKAA
+179 AATLVGDQLTKAA
-193 MSSNVSMADLAESI
+193 MASNMSMTDLAESI

-253 QSLTNPNFK
+253 QSITNPNFK
-262 GAKALARLGLSKQD
+262 GAKALARLGLSKKD
-276 FVDANGDLQ
+276 FVDATGDLQ
-285 DFAII
+285 DFGVI
-290 LGKIEEATQGLSTID
+290 LGKINEATKNLSTVD
-305 QNAVFKSIFGVRGMR
+305 QNAVLKSIFGVRGMR

-335 LNKIQNNSARFAEE
+335 LDKIQNQSAGFAEG
-349 VVGKR
+349 VVAKR

-376 SEALGK
+376 AEAIQN
-382 NPIIMGFLDMLG
+382 NPIIMGFLDMVG
-394 WAISQLRDLMAT
+394 WAISQVRDLVAT

-412 AGFAAIAAVGLKI
+412 AGLASIGTGVLWITNKIAN
-425 GSIWMG
+425 W
-431 LRARWLLLNGDS
+431 RARWLILNGDT
-443 QVSFKTMIR
+443 QVTFRSMVR
-452 LMMGGWSQATMSAQG
+452 LLIGGWSQATISAQA

-487 TIIAGMAGLPGYFYN
+487 TMVAAEAGLPRYYYN

-515 YAQTGRGASG
+515 YANTGRGASG

-531 AMVTTTNAGQMT
+531 AMVTTTNAGRMT
-543 RGLMGTAAGAAAGAA
+543 RTIMGTGAGAAAANAA
-558 SRGALASVGRGILGF
+558 SRGALVSVGRGLLGF
-573 GSRLLGLFGGPL
+573 GSRI
-585 GTAAGAAA
+585 
-593 GAASRGALASVGRG
+593 V
-607 ILGFGS
+607 
-613 RLLGLFGG
+613 GLFGG

-630 SIFGPMIYSAIKGN
+630 SIVGPMIYSAIKSN
-644 KSAQDE
+644 QASNEE

-661 IKASREGYKQKD
+661 VRASKEGYNLRKD
-673 NLQMLTIQEIRWLV
+673 NLQELTVQEMRWLV
-687 QMLGVYTDKL
+687 QTLGLYTEKL
-697 NNRENRG
+697 NQRENKG
-704 THLTINMD
+704 NTTIINID
-712 GKKFLEEYLGERDS
+712 GKKVFEEYLNERDS

>member
-55 QSYANIASGVASSIV
+55 QSYANMASGVANSIV

-85 MMTSVGAISGATE
+85 MMTTVGAISGATE

-113 RTMFMSR
+113 RTMFMSM

-135 ANQIQQMISGA
+135 ANQIQEMISGA

-179 NAANVVGDQLTKAA
+179 QAADIVGDQLTKAA
-193 MSSNVSMADLAESI
+193 LSSNLSMTDLAESI

-213 MVTLRQQLP
+213 MVTLKQQLP

-228 GTLGNAGIQGSMAG
+228 GILGNAGIQGSMAG

-253 QSLTNPNFK
+253 QSITNPNFK
-262 GAKALARLGLSKQD
+262 GAKALAKLGLGKQD

-285 DFAII
+285 DFAVI
-290 LGKIEEATQGLSTID
+290 LEKIGTATRGLSTVD
-305 QNAVFKSIFGVRGMR
+305 QNDVFKSIFGVRGMR

-335 LNKIQNNSARFAEE
+335 LNKIQNNSAGFAEE
-349 VVGKR
+349 IVRKR
-354 METLAGKID
+354 MGTLAGKIELV
-363 IIQSAAENLMTTF
+363 QSATENLMTTF
-376 SEALGK
+376 GKALDK
-382 NPIIMGFLDMLG
+382 NPIIMGFLDMVG

-443 QVSFKTMIR
+443 QVSFRTMVR
-452 LMMGGWSQATMSAQG
+452 LMIGGWNQATISAQG

-472 RAIIAQRKAGIGASA
+472 RAIMAQREAGIRASA
-487 TIIAGMAGLPGYFYN
+487 ATVAAIGGMPVYYYN
-502 GNIPAKMGANGRY
+502 GNTPAKMGANGRY
-515 YAQTGRGASG
+515 YANTGRGASG

-531 AMVTTTNAGQMT
+531 AMVTTTDASKMT
-543 RGLMGTAAGAAAGAA
+543 RSLMGGAGAAAGAA
-558 SRGALASVGRGILGF
+558 SRGALASVGRGLLGF
-573 GSRLLGLFGGPL
+573 GSRIVGLFM
-585 GTAAGAAA
+585 
-593 GAASRGALASVGRG
+593 
-607 ILGFGS
+607 
-613 RLLGLFGG
+613 G

-673 NLQMLTIQEIRWLV
+673 NLQMLTIQEMRWLV
-687 QMLGVYTDKL
+687 QTLGLYAERL
-697 NNRENRG
+697 NQRDNKG

-712 GKKFLEEYLGERDS
+712 GKKFLEEYLGDRDA

>member
-13 LEIGV
+13 LEIGI

-55 QSYANIASGVASSIV
+55 QSYANMASGVANSIV

-77 ETGADFID
+77 ENGADFID
-85 MMTSVGAISGATE
+85 VMTTVGAISGATK

-135 ANQIQQMISGA
+135 ANQIQEMISGA

-154 MELGGKGGTA
+154 MELGGKGGAA

-179 NAANVVGDQLTKAA
+179 QAADIVGDQLTKAA
-193 MSSNVSMADLAESI
+193 MSSNVSMTDLAEAI

-213 MVTLRQQLP
+213 MVTLKQQLP

-228 GTLGNAGIQGSMAG
+228 GVLGNAGIQGSMAG

-253 QSLTNPNFK
+253 QSITNPNFK
-262 GAKALARLGLSKQD
+262 GAKALAKLGLGKQD

-285 DFAII
+285 DFAVI
-290 LGKIEEATQGLSTID
+290 LEKIGTATQGLSTVD

-335 LNKIQNNSARFAEE
+335 LNKIQNNSAGFAEE
-349 VVGKR
+349 VVRKR
-354 METLAGKID
+354 METFAGKID
-363 IIQSAAENLMTTF
+363 IVQSAVWNLMTTF
-376 SEALGK
+376 SDALDK
-382 NPIIMGFLDMLG
+382 NPIIMGFLDMVSG
-394 WAISQLRDLMAT
+394 AISQLRDLMAT

-412 AGFAAIAAVGLKI
+412 AGFVAIAAVGLKI

-443 QVSFKTMIR
+443 QVSFRTMVR
-452 LMMGGWSQATMSAQG
+452 LMIGGWNQATISAQG

-472 RAIIAQRKAGIGASA
+472 RAIIAQREAGIRASA
-487 TIIAGMAGLPGYFYN
+487 ATVAAMGGMPAYYYN
-502 GNIPAKMGANGRY
+502 GNTPAKMGANGRY
-515 YAQTGRGASG
+515 YANTGRGASG

-531 AMVTTTNAGQMT
+531 AMVTTTDASKMT
-543 RGLMGTAAGAAAGAA
+543 RSLMGGAGAAAGAA
-558 SRGALASVGRGILGF
+558 SRGALASVGRGLLGF
-573 GSRLLGLFGGPL
+573 GSR
-585 GTAAGAAA
+585 
-593 GAASRGALASVGRG
+593 
-607 ILGFGS
+607 I
-613 RLLGLFGG
+613 LGLFGG

-661 IKASREGYKQKD
+661 IKAGREGYKQKD
-673 NLQMLTIQEIRWLV
+673 NLQMLTIQEMRWLV
-687 QMLGVYTDKL
+687 QTLGLYAERL
-697 NNRENRG
+697 NQRDNKG

-712 GKKFLEEYLGERDS
+712 GKKFLEEYLGDRDA

>member
-1 MAFTSGSPSAGQ
+1 
-13 LEIGV
+13 
-18 ALVLQDRFSNQARE
+18 
-32 ASSVIRGLHR
+32 
-42 DAKNAV
+42 
-48 QANLTAV
+48 
-55 QSYANIASGVASSIV
+55 
-70 STLTTTI
+70 
-77 ETGADFID
+77 
-85 MMTSVGAISGATE
+85 
-98 NQMSGLSETAQTLGL
+98 MSGLSETAQTLGL

-164 DLLTNIMRTFKLEGQ
+164 DSLTNIMRTFKLEGQ

-335 LNKIQNNSARFAEE
+335 LNKIQNNSAGFAEE

-585 GTAAGAAA
+585 G
-593 GAASRGALASVGRG
+593 
-607 ILGFGS
+607 
-613 RLLGLFGG
+613 
-621 PLGLAITGI
+621 LAITGI

>member
-13 LEIGV
+13 LEIGI

-55 QSYANIASGVASSIV
+55 QSYANMASGVANSIV

-85 MMTSVGAISGATE
+85 MMTTVGAISGATE

-113 RTMFMSR
+113 RTMFKSM

-135 ANQIQQMISGA
+135 ANQIQKMISGA

-164 DLLTNIMRTFKLEGQ
+164 DLLTNVMRTFKLDGQ
-179 NAANVVGDQLTKAA
+179 QAADIVGDQLTKAA
-193 MSSNVSMADLAESI
+193 LSSNVSMIDLAESI

-213 MVTLRQQLP
+213 MVTLKQQLP

-253 QSLTNPNFK
+253 QSITNPNFK
-262 GAKALARLGLSKQD
+262 GAKALAKLGLGKQD
-276 FVDANGDLQ
+276 LVDANGDLQ
-285 DFAII
+285 DFAVI
-290 LGKIEEATQGLSTID
+290 LEKIGTATQGLSTVD

-320 AAVAIMRDT
+320 AAVAIMRDI

-335 LNKIQNNSARFAEE
+335 LNEIQNNSAGFAEE
-349 VVGKR
+349 VVRKR
-354 METLAGKID
+354 METFAGKIEMV
-363 IIQSAAENLMTTF
+363 QSAAENLMTTF
-376 SEALGK
+376 SKALDK
-382 NPIIMGFLDMLG
+382 NPIIMGFLDMVG

-443 QVSFKTMIR
+443 QVSFRTMVR
-452 LMMGGWSQATMSAQG
+452 LMIGGWNQATISAQG

-472 RAIIAQRKAGIGASA
+472 RAIMAQREAGIRASA
-487 TIIAGMAGLPGYFYN
+487 ATVAAIGGMPAYYYN
-502 GNIPAKMGANGRY
+502 GNTPAKMGANGRY
-515 YAQTGRGASG
+515 YANTGRGASG

-531 AMVTTTNAGQMT
+531 AMVTTTDASKMT
-543 RGLMGTAAGAAAGAA
+543 RSLMGGAGAAAGAA
-558 SRGALASVGRGILGF
+558 SRGALASVGRGLLGF
-573 GSRLLGLFGGPL
+573 GSRIVGLF
-585 GTAAGAAA
+585 
-593 GAASRGALASVGRG
+593 R
-607 ILGFGS
+607 
-613 RLLGLFGG
+613 G

-630 SIFGPMIYSAIKGN
+630 SIFGPMIYSAITGN

-673 NLQMLTIQEIRWLV
+673 NLQMLTIQEMRWLV
-687 QMLGVYTDKL
+687 QTLGLYAERL
-697 NNRENRG
+697 NQRDNKG

-712 GKKFLEEYLGERDS
+712 GKKFLEEYLGDRDA

>member
-55 QSYANIASGVASSIV
+55 QSYANMASGVANSIV

-77 ETGADFID
+77 QTGADFID
-85 MMTSVGAISGATE
+85 RMTSVGAISGATE

-179 NAANVVGDQLTKAA
+179 QAANIVGDQLTKAT

-213 MVTLRQQLP
+213 MVTLKQQLP

-262 GAKALARLGLSKQD
+262 GAKALAKLGLGKQD

-285 DFAII
+285 DFAVI
-290 LGKIEEATQGLSTID
+290 LEKIGEATQGLSTID

-335 LNKIQNNSARFAEE
+335 LNKIQNNSAGFAEE

-363 IIQSAAENLMTTF
+363 IVQSAAENLMTTF

-382 NPIIMGFLDMLG
+382 NPIIMGFLDMVG

-412 AGFAAIAAVGLKI
+412 AGFAAIAAVGLKV

-487 TIIAGMAGLPGYFYN
+487 ATVAGMARLPGYFYN

-531 AMVTTTNAGQMT
+531 AMVTATDPGKMT
-543 RGLMGTAAGAAAGAA
+543 RNLMNTTAAGAAANAA

-573 GSRLLGLFGGPL
+573 GSKLLGF
-585 GTAAGAAA
+585 
-593 GAASRGALASVGRG
+593 
-607 ILGFGS
+607 
-613 RLLGLFGG
+613 FGG

-630 SIFGPMIYSAIKGN
+630 SIVGPMIYNALKSN
-644 KSAQDE
+644 KSSQDE

-661 IKASREGYKQKD
+661 IKASREGYKQRD
-673 NLQMLTIQEIRWLV
+673 NLQMMTVQELRWLV
-687 QMLGVYTDKL
+687 QTLGLYTDKISKL
-697 NNRENRG
+697 ESKPVHVVINN
-704 THLTINMD
+704 D
-712 GKKFLEEYLGERDS
+712 GKKAFEEYIGDRDA
-726 EINVAAGVN
+726 EMNVAAGVN

>member
-1 MAFTSGSPSAGQ
+1 M
-13 LEIGV
+13 
-18 ALVLQDRFSNQARE
+18 
-32 ASSVIRGLHR
+32 
-42 DAKNAV
+42 
-48 QANLTAV
+48 
-55 QSYANIASGVASSIV
+55 ASGVANSIV

-77 ETGADFID
+77 QTGADFID

-179 NAANVVGDQLTKAA
+179 QAVNIVGDQLTKAT
-193 MSSNVSMADLAESI
+193 MSSNVSMTDLAESI

-213 MVTLRQQLP
+213 MVTLKQQLP

-242 TSIRNMADYLT
+242 TSIRNMADYLI

-262 GAKALARLGLSKQD
+262 GAKALAKLGLGKQD

-285 DFAII
+285 DFAVI
-290 LGKIEEATQGLSTID
+290 LEKIGEATQGLSTID

-335 LNKIQNNSARFAEE
+335 LNKIQNNSAGFAEE

-363 IIQSAAENLMTTF
+363 IVQSAAENLMTTF

-382 NPIIMGFLDMLG
+382 NPIIMGFLDMVG

-412 AGFAAIAAVGLKI
+412 AGFAAIAAVGLKV

-487 TIIAGMAGLPGYFYN
+487 ATVAGMAGLPGYFYN

-531 AMVTTTNAGQMT
+531 AMVTATDPGKMT
-543 RGLMGTAAGAAAGAA
+543 RNLMNTTAAGAAANAA

-573 GSRLLGLFGGPL
+573 GSKLLGF
-585 GTAAGAAA
+585 
-593 GAASRGALASVGRG
+593 
-607 ILGFGS
+607 
-613 RLLGLFGG
+613 FGG

-630 SIFGPMIYSAIKGN
+630 SIVGPMIYNALKSN
-644 KSAQDE
+644 KSSQDE

-661 IKASREGYKQKD
+661 IKASREGYKQRD
-673 NLQMLTIQEIRWLV
+673 NLQMMTVQELRWLV
-687 QMLGVYTDKL
+687 QTLGLYTDKISKL
-697 NNRENRG
+697 ESKPVHVVINN
-704 THLTINMD
+704 D
-712 GKKFLEEYLGERDS
+712 GKKAFEEYIGDRDA
-726 EINVAAGVN
+726 EMNVAAGVN

>member
-55 QSYANIASGVASSIV
+55 QAYANMASGVANSIV

-85 MMTSVGAISGATE
+85 MMTTVGAISGATE

-113 RTMFMSR
+113 RTMFMSM

-135 ANQIQQMISGA
+135 ANQIQEMISGA

-154 MELGGKGGTA
+154 MELGGKGGAA

-179 NAANVVGDQLTKAA
+179 QAAGIVGDQLTKAA
-193 MSSNVSMADLAESI
+193 LSSNVSMTDLAESI

-213 MVTLRQQLP
+213 MVTLKQQLP

-253 QSLTNPNFK
+253 QSITNPNFK
-262 GAKALARLGLSKQD
+262 GAKALAKLGLGKQD

-285 DFAII
+285 DFAVI
-290 LGKIEEATQGLSTID
+290 LEKIGTATQGLSTVD

-335 LNKIQNNSARFAEE
+335 LNKIQNNSAGFAEE
-349 VVGKR
+349 VVRKR
-354 METLAGKID
+354 METFAGKIEFVR
-363 IIQSAAENLMTTF
+363 SAAENLMTTF
-376 SEALGK
+376 SRALDQ
-382 NPIIMGFLDMLG
+382 NPIIMGFLDMVG

-443 QVSFKTMIR
+443 QVSFRTMVR
-452 LMMGGWSQATMSAQG
+452 LMIGGWNQATLSAQG
-467 YLNME
+467 YFNIE
-472 RAIIAQRKAGIGASA
+472 RAIMAQRKAGIGASA
-487 TIIAGMAGLPGYFYN
+487 ATVAAMGGMPVYYYN
-502 GNIPAKMGANGRY
+502 GNTPAKMGANGRY
-515 YAQTGRGASG
+515 YANTGRGAFG

-531 AMVTTTNAGQMT
+531 AMVTTTNVSRMT
-543 RGLMGTAAGAAAGAA
+543 RSLMGGAGAAAGAA
-558 SRGALASVGRGILGF
+558 SRGALASVGRGLLGF
-573 GSRLLGLFGGPL
+573 GSRIVGLF
-585 GTAAGAAA
+585 
-593 GAASRGALASVGRG
+593 R
-607 ILGFGS
+607 
-613 RLLGLFGG
+613 G
-621 PLGLAITGI
+621 PLGLAIIGI

-650 NTRATNDLASA
+650 NTRATNDLSSA

-673 NLQMLTIQEIRWLV
+673 NLQMLTIQEMRWLV
-687 QMLGVYTDKL
+687 QTLGLYAERL
-697 NNRENRG
+697 NQRDNKG

-712 GKKFLEEYLGERDS
+712 GKKFLEEYLGDRDA

>member
-13 LEIGV
+13 LEIGI

-42 DAKNAV
+42 DAKNAI

-55 QSYANIASGVASSIV
+55 QSYANMASGVANSIV

-85 MMTSVGAISGATE
+85 MMTTVGAISGATE
-98 NQMSGLSETAQTLGL
+98 NQLSGLSETAQTLGL

-135 ANQIQQMISGA
+135 ANQIQEMISGA

-179 NAANVVGDQLTKAA
+179 QAAGIVGDQLTKAA
-193 MSSNVSMADLAESI
+193 LSSNVLMTDLAEAI

-213 MVTLRQQLP
+213 MVTLKQQLP

-253 QSLTNPNFK
+253 QSITNPNFK
-262 GAKALARLGLSKQD
+262 GAKALAKLGLGKQD

-285 DFAII
+285 DFAVI
-290 LGKIEEATQGLSTID
+290 LEKIGTATQGLSTVD

-335 LNKIQNNSARFAEE
+335 LNKIQNNSAGFAEE
-349 VVGKR
+349 VVRKR
-354 METLAGKID
+354 METFAGKIEMVR
-363 IIQSAAENLMTTF
+363 SAAENLMTTF
-376 SEALGK
+376 SKALDK
-382 NPIIMGFLDMLG
+382 NPIIMGFLDMVG

-412 AGFAAIAAVGLKI
+412 AGFATIAAVGLKI

-443 QVSFKTMIR
+443 QVSFRTMVR
-452 LMMGGWSQATMSAQG
+452 LMIGGWNQATISAQG

-472 RAIIAQRKAGIGASA
+472 RAILAQREAGIRASA
-487 TIIAGMAGLPGYFYN
+487 ATVAAIGGMPVYYYN
-502 GNIPAKMGANGRY
+502 GNTPAKMGANGRY
-515 YAQTGRGASG
+515 YANTGRGASG

-531 AMVTTTNAGQMT
+531 AMVTTTDASKMT
-543 RGLMGTAAGAAAGAA
+543 RSLMGGAGAAAGAA
-558 SRGALASVGRGILGF
+558 SRGALASVGRGLLGF
-573 GSRLLGLFGGPL
+573 GSRIVGLL
-585 GTAAGAAA
+585 
-593 GAASRGALASVGRG
+593 R
-607 ILGFGS
+607 
-613 RLLGLFGG
+613 G

-673 NLQMLTIQEIRWLV
+673 NLQMLTIQEMRWLV
-687 QMLGVYTDKL
+687 QTLGLYAERL
-697 NNRENRG
+697 NQRDNKG

-712 GKKFLEEYLGERDS
+712 GKKFLEEYLGDRDA

>member
-42 DAKNAV
+42 DAKNAI

-55 QSYANIASGVASSIV
+55 QSYANMASGVANSIV

-85 MMTSVGAISGATE
+85 MMTTVGVISGATE
-98 NQMSGLSETAQTLGL
+98 NQISGLSETAQTLGL

-120 DIASGMKYLAMAGND
+120 DIASGMKYLSMAGND
-135 ANQIQQMISGA
+135 ANQIQEMISSA
-146 AMMANATG
+146 AMMANATS

-179 NAANVVGDQLTKAA
+179 QAAGIVGDQLTKAA
-193 MSSNVSMADLAESI
+193 MSSNVSMTDLAESI

-213 MVTLRQQLP
+213 MVTLKQQLP

-253 QSLTNPNFK
+253 QSITNPNFK
-262 GAKALARLGLSKQD
+262 GAKALAKLGLGKQD

-285 DFAII
+285 DFAVI
-290 LGKIEEATQGLSTID
+290 LEKIDTATQGLSTVD

-335 LNKIQNNSARFAEE
+335 LNKIQNNSAGFAEE
-349 VVGKR
+349 VVRKR

-363 IIQSAAENLMTTF
+363 IIQSATENLMTTF
-376 SEALGK
+376 SKALGK
-382 NPIIMGFLDMLG
+382 NPIIMGFFDMVG

-443 QVSFKTMIR
+443 QVSFRTMVR
-452 LMMGGWSQATMSAQG
+452 LMIGGWNQATLSAQG
-467 YLNME
+467 YLNIE
-472 RAIIAQRKAGIGASA
+472 RAIMAQREAGIGASA
-487 TIIAGMAGLPGYFYN
+487 ATVAAMGGMPAYYYK

-515 YAQTGRGASG
+515 YANTGRGASG

-531 AMVTTTNAGQMT
+531 AMVTTTDASRMT
-543 RGLMGTAAGAAAGAA
+543 RSLMRGAASPASAA
-558 SRGALASVGRGILGF
+558 SRGALTSVGRGLLGF
-573 GSRLLGLFGGPL
+573 GSRIVGLLC
-585 GTAAGAAA
+585 
-593 GAASRGALASVGRG
+593 
-607 ILGFGS
+607 
-613 RLLGLFGG
+613 G

-673 NLQMLTIQEIRWLV
+673 NLQMLTIQEMRWLV
-687 QMLGVYTDKL
+687 QTLGLYAERL
-697 NNRENRG
+697 NQRDNKG

-712 GKKFLEEYLGERDS
+712 GKKFLEEYLGDRDA

>member
-13 LEIGV
+13 LEIGI

-55 QSYANIASGVASSIV
+55 QSYANMASGVANSIV

-85 MMTSVGAISGATE
+85 TMTTVGAISGATE

-135 ANQIQQMISGA
+135 ANQIQEIISGA

-154 MELGGKGGTA
+154 MELGGKGGAA

-179 NAANVVGDQLTKAA
+179 QAADIVGDQLTKAA
-193 MSSNVSMADLAESI
+193 LSSNVLMTDLAEAI

-213 MVTLRQQLP
+213 MVTLKQQLP

-228 GTLGNAGIQGSMAG
+228 GVLGNAGIQGSMAG

-253 QSLTNPNFK
+253 QSITNPNFK
-262 GAKALARLGLSKQD
+262 GAKALAKLGLGKQD

-285 DFAII
+285 DFAVI
-290 LGKIEEATQGLSTID
+290 LEKIGTATQGLSTVD

-335 LNKIQNNSARFAEE
+335 LNKIQNNSAGFAEE
-349 VVGKR
+349 VVRKR
-354 METLAGKID
+354 METFAGKIE
-363 IIQSAAENLMTTF
+363 IVQSATENLMTTF
-376 SEALGK
+376 SEALDK
-382 NPIIMGFLDMLG
+382 NPIIMGFLDMVG

-412 AGFAAIAAVGLKI
+412 AGFAAIAAAGLKI

-443 QVSFKTMIR
+443 QVSFRTMIR
-452 LMMGGWSQATMSAQG
+452 LMIGGWNQATISAQG

-472 RAIIAQRKAGIGASA
+472 RAIMAQREAGIGASA
-487 TIIAGMAGLPGYFYN
+487 ATVAAMGGMPAYYYN
-502 GNIPAKMGANGRY
+502 GNTPAKMGANGRY
-515 YAQTGRGASG
+515 YANTGKGASG

-531 AMVTTTNAGQMT
+531 AMVTTTNASKMT
-543 RGLMGTAAGAAAGAA
+543 RSLMGGAGAAAGAA
-558 SRGALASVGRGILGF
+558 SRGALASVGRGLLGF
-573 GSRLLGLFGGPL
+573 GSRIVGLL
-585 GTAAGAAA
+585 
-593 GAASRGALASVGRG
+593 R
-607 ILGFGS
+607 
-613 RLLGLFGG
+613 G

-661 IKASREGYKQKD
+661 IKAGREGYKQKD
-673 NLQMLTIQEIRWLV
+673 NLQMLTIQEMRWLV
-687 QMLGVYTDKL
+687 QTLGLYAERL
-697 NNRENRG
+697 NQRDNKG

-712 GKKFLEEYLGERDS
+712 GKKFLEEYLGDRDA

>member
-42 DAKNAV
+42 DAKNAI

-55 QSYANIASGVASSIV
+55 QSYANMASGVANSIV

-85 MMTSVGAISGATE
+85 MMTTVGAISGATE

-113 RTMFMSR
+113 RTMFMSK

-135 ANQIQQMISGA
+135 ANQIQEMISGA

-179 NAANVVGDQLTKAA
+179 QAADIVGDQLTKAVL
-193 MSSNVSMADLAESI
+193 SSNISMTDLAESI

-213 MVTLRQQLP
+213 MVTLKQQLP

-242 TSIRNMADYLT
+242 TSIRNMTDYLT
-253 QSLTNPNFK
+253 QSITNPNFK
-262 GAKALARLGLSKQD
+262 GAKALAKLGLGKQD

-285 DFAII
+285 DFAVI
-290 LGKIEEATQGLSTID
+290 LEKIGTATQGLSTVD

-335 LNKIQNNSARFAEE
+335 LNKIQNNSAGFAEE
-349 VVGKR
+349 VVGRR
-354 METLAGKID
+354 MKTLAGKID
-363 IIQSAAENLMTTF
+363 IVQSAVGNLMTTF
-376 SEALGK
+376 SKALDE
-382 NPIIMGFLDMLG
+382 NPIIMGFLDMVG

-412 AGFAAIAAVGLKI
+412 AGFATIAAVGLKI

-443 QVSFKTMIR
+443 QVSFRTMVR
-452 LMMGGWSQATMSAQG
+452 LMIGGWNQATISAQG

-472 RAIIAQRKAGIGASA
+472 RAIMAQREAGIRASA
-487 TIIAGMAGLPGYFYN
+487 ATVAAIGGMPVYYYN
-502 GNIPAKMGANGRY
+502 GNTPAKMGANGRY
-515 YAQTGRGASG
+515 YANTGRGASG

-531 AMVTTTNAGQMT
+531 AMVTTTDASKMT
-543 RGLMGTAAGAAAGAA
+543 RSLMGGAGAAAGAA
-558 SRGALASVGRGILGF
+558 SRGALASVGRGLLGF
-573 GSRLLGLFGGPL
+573 GSRIVGLF
-585 GTAAGAAA
+585 
-593 GAASRGALASVGRG
+593 S
-607 ILGFGS
+607 
-613 RLLGLFGG
+613 G
-621 PLGLAITGI
+621 PLGLAIMGI

-673 NLQMLTIQEIRWLV
+673 NLQMLTIQEMRWLV
-687 QMLGVYTDKL
+687 QTLGLYAERL
-697 NNRENRG
+697 NQRDNKG

-712 GKKFLEEYLGERDS
+712 GKKFLEEYLGDRDA

>member
-13 LEIGV
+13 LEIGI

-42 DAKNAV
+42 DAKNAI

-55 QSYANIASGVASSIV
+55 QSYANMASGVANSIV

-85 MMTSVGAISGATE
+85 VMTTVGAISGATE

-135 ANQIQQMISGA
+135 ANQIQEMISGA

-154 MELGGKGGTA
+154 MELGGKGGAA

-179 NAANVVGDQLTKAA
+179 QAADIVGDQLTKAA
-193 MSSNVSMADLAESI
+193 LSSNVLMTDLAEAI

-213 MVTLRQQLP
+213 MVTLKQQLP

-228 GTLGNAGIQGSMAG
+228 GVLGNAGIQGSMAG

-253 QSLTNPNFK
+253 QSITNPNFK
-262 GAKALARLGLSKQD
+262 GAKALAKLGLGKQD

-285 DFAII
+285 DFAVM
-290 LGKIEEATQGLSTID
+290 LEKIGTATQGLSTVD

-335 LNKIQNNSARFAEE
+335 LNKIQNNSAGFAEE
-349 VVGKR
+349 VVRKR
-354 METLAGKID
+354 METFAGKIE
-363 IIQSAAENLMTTF
+363 IVQSAIENLMTTF
-376 SEALGK
+376 SEALDK
-382 NPIIMGFLDMLG
+382 NPIIMGFLDMVG
-394 WAISQLRDLMAT
+394 GAISQLRDLMVT

-412 AGFAAIAAVGLKI
+412 AGFVSIAAVGLKI

-443 QVSFKTMIR
+443 QVSFRTMVR
-452 LMMGGWSQATMSAQG
+452 LMIGGWNQATISAQG

-472 RAIIAQRKAGIGASA
+472 KAILAQREAGIKASA
-487 TIIAGMAGLPGYFYN
+487 ATVAAMGGMPAYYYN
-502 GNIPAKMGANGRY
+502 GNTPAKMGANGRY
-515 YAQTGRGASG
+515 YANTGRGASG

-531 AMVTTTNAGQMT
+531 AMVTTTDASKMT
-543 RGLMGTAAGAAAGAA
+543 RSLMGGAGAAAGAA
-558 SRGALASVGRGILGF
+558 SRGALASVGRGLLRF
-573 GSRLLGLFGGPL
+573 GSRILGLFL
-585 GTAAGAAA
+585 
-593 GAASRGALASVGRG
+593 
-607 ILGFGS
+607 
-613 RLLGLFGG
+613 G

-661 IKASREGYKQKD
+661 IKARGEGYKQKD
-673 NLQMLTIQEIRWLV
+673 NLQMLTIQEMRWLV
-687 QMLGVYTDKL
+687 QTLGLYAERL
-697 NNRENRG
+697 NQRDNKG

-712 GKKFLEEYLGERDS
+712 GKKFLEEYLGDRDA

>member
-13 LEIGV
+13 LEIGI

-55 QSYANIASGVASSIV
+55 QSYANMASGVANSIV
-70 STLTTTI
+70 STLTTTL

-85 MMTSVGAISGATE
+85 MMTTVGAISGATE
-98 NQMSGLSETAQTLGL
+98 NQIYGLSETAQTLGL

-135 ANQIQQMISGA
+135 ANQIQEMISGA
-146 AMMANATG
+146 AMIANATN
-154 MELGGKGGTA
+154 MELRGKGGTA

-179 NAANVVGDQLTKAA
+179 QAADIVGDQLTKAA
-193 MSSNVSMADLAESI
+193 LSSNVSMTDLAESI

-213 MVTLRQQLP
+213 MVTLKQQLP

-253 QSLTNPNFK
+253 QSITNPNFK
-262 GAKALARLGLSKQD
+262 GAKALAKLGLGKQD

-285 DFAII
+285 DFAVI
-290 LGKIEEATQGLSTID
+290 LEKIGTATQGLSTVD

-335 LNKIQNNSARFAEE
+335 LNKIQNNSAGFAEE
-349 VVGKR
+349 VVRKR

-363 IIQSAAENLMTTF
+363 IVQSAAENLMTTF

-382 NPIIMGFLDMLG
+382 NPIIMGFLDMIG
-394 WAISQLRDLMAT
+394 WAISQLRNLMAT

-443 QVSFKTMIR
+443 QVSFRTMVR
-452 LMMGGWSQATMSAQG
+452 LMIGGWNQATISAQG

-472 RAIIAQRKAGIGASA
+472 RAIMAQREAGIRASA
-487 TIIAGMAGLPGYFYN
+487 ATVAAMGGMPAYYYN
-502 GNIPAKMGANGRY
+502 GNTPAKMGANGRY
-515 YAQTGRGASG
+515 YANTGRGASG
-525 WTPVPA
+525 WTPVPT
-531 AMVTTTNAGQMT
+531 AMVTTTDASKMT
-543 RGLMGTAAGAAAGAA
+543 RSLMGGAGAAAGAA
-558 SRGALASVGRGILGF
+558 SRGALASVGRGLLGF
-573 GSRLLGLFGGPL
+573 GSRI
-585 GTAAGAAA
+585 
-593 GAASRGALASVGRG
+593 V
-607 ILGFGS
+607 
-613 RLLGLFGG
+613 GLFGG
-621 PLGLAITGI
+621 PLGLAIMGI

-673 NLQMLTIQEIRWLV
+673 NLQMLTIQEMRWLV
-687 QMLGVYTDKL
+687 QTLGLYAERL
-697 NNRENRG
+697 NQRDNKG

-712 GKKFLEEYLGERDS
+712 GKKFLEEYLGDRDA

>member
-55 QSYANIASGVASSIV
+55 QSYANMASGVANSIV

-85 MMTSVGAISGATE
+85 MMTTVGAISGATE

-135 ANQIQQMISGA
+135 VNQIQEMISGA
-146 AMMANATG
+146 AMMANSTG

-164 DLLTNIMRTFKLEGQ
+164 DLLTNIMRTFKLEGSQ
-179 NAANVVGDQLTKAA
+179 AANIVGDQLTKAV

-213 MVTLRQQLP
+213 MVTLKQQLP

-253 QSLTNPNFK
+253 QSITNPNFK
-262 GAKALARLGLSKQD
+262 GAKALAKLGLGKQD

-285 DFAII
+285 DFAVI
-290 LGKIEEATQGLSTID
+290 LEKISTATHGLSTVD

-320 AAVAIMRDT
+320 AAVAIMQDT

-335 LNKIQNNSARFAEE
+335 LNKIQNNSAGFAEE
-349 VVGKR
+349 VVRKR

-363 IIQSAAENLMTTF
+363 IVQSAAENLMTTF
-376 SEALGK
+376 SKALGE
-382 NPIIMGFLDMLG
+382 NPIIMGFLDMVG

-443 QVSFKTMIR
+443 QVSFRTMVR
-452 LMMGGWSQATMSAQG
+452 LMIGGWNQATISAQG

-472 RAIIAQRKAGIGASA
+472 RAIMAQREAGIRASA
-487 TIIAGMAGLPGYFYN
+487 ATVAAIGGMPVYYYN
-502 GNIPAKMGANGRY
+502 GNTPAKMGANGRY
-515 YAQTGRGASG
+515 YANTGRGASG

-531 AMVTTTNAGQMT
+531 AMVTTTDASKMT
-543 RGLMGTAAGAAAGAA
+543 RSLMGGAGDAAPAA
-558 SRGALASVGRGILGF
+558 SRGALASVGRGLLGF
-573 GSRLLGLFGGPL
+573 GSRI
-585 GTAAGAAA
+585 
-593 GAASRGALASVGRG
+593 V
-607 ILGFGS
+607 
-613 RLLGLFGG
+613 GLFGG

-673 NLQMLTIQEIRWLV
+673 NLQMLTIQEMRWLV
-687 QMLGVYTDKL
+687 QTLGLYAERL
-697 NNRENRG
+697 NQRDNKG

-712 GKKFLEEYLGERDS
+712 GKKFLEEYLGDRDA

>member
-13 LEIGV
+13 LEIGI

-55 QSYANIASGVASSIV
+55 QSYANMASGVANSIV
-70 STLTTTI
+70 SALTTTI

-85 MMTSVGAISGATE
+85 MMTTVGAISGATE

-135 ANQIQQMISGA
+135 ANQIQEMISGA

-154 MELGGKGGTA
+154 MELGGKGGAA

-179 NAANVVGDQLTKAA
+179 QAADIIGDQLTKAV
-193 MSSNVSMADLAESI
+193 MSSNVSMPDLAESI

-213 MVTLRQQLP
+213 MVTLKQQLP

-228 GTLGNAGIQGSMAG
+228 GTLGNAGIQGSIAG

-253 QSLTNPNFK
+253 QSITNPNFK
-262 GAKALARLGLSKQD
+262 GAKALAKLGLGKQD

-285 DFAII
+285 DFAVI
-290 LGKIEEATQGLSTID
+290 LEKIGTATQGLSTVD

-335 LNKIQNNSARFAEE
+335 LNKIQNNSAGFAEE
-349 VVGKR
+349 VVRKR
-354 METLAGKID
+354 METFAGKIE
-363 IIQSAAENLMTTF
+363 IVQSAAENLMTTF
-376 SEALGK
+376 SKALDE
-382 NPIIMGFLDMLG
+382 NPIIMGFLDMVG

-443 QVSFKTMIR
+443 QVSFRTMVR
-452 LMMGGWSQATMSAQG
+452 LMIGGWNQATISAQG

-472 RAIIAQRKAGIGASA
+472 RAIIAQREAGIRASA
-487 TIIAGMAGLPGYFYN
+487 ATVAAMGGMPAYYYN
-502 GNIPAKMGANGRY
+502 GNTPAKMGANGRY
-515 YAQTGRGASG
+515 YANTGRGASG

-531 AMVTTTNAGQMT
+531 AMVTTTDASKMT
-543 RGLMGTAAGAAAGAA
+543 RSLMGGAGAAAGAA
-558 SRGALASVGRGILGF
+558 SRGALASVGRGLLRL
-573 GSRLLGLFGGPL
+573 GSR
-585 GTAAGAAA
+585 
-593 GAASRGALASVGRG
+593 
-607 ILGFGS
+607 IK
-613 RLLGLFGG
+613 GLFGG

-673 NLQMLTIQEIRWLV
+673 NLQMLTIQEMRWLV
-687 QMLGVYTDKL
+687 QTLGLYAERL
-697 NNRENRG
+697 NQRDNKG

-712 GKKFLEEYLGERDS
+712 GKKFLEEYLGDRDA

>member
-32 ASSVIRGLHR
+32 ASSVIRGLYR

-55 QSYANIASGVASSIV
+55 QSYANMASGVANSIV

-85 MMTSVGAISGATE
+85 MMTTVGAISGATE
-98 NQMSGLSETAQTLGL
+98 NQISGLSETAQTLGL

-135 ANQIQQMISGA
+135 ANQIQEMISGA

-179 NAANVVGDQLTKAA
+179 QAADIVGDQLTKAV
-193 MSSNVSMADLAESI
+193 MSSNVSMPDLAESI

-213 MVTLRQQLP
+213 MVTLKQQLP

-253 QSLTNPNFK
+253 QSITNPNFK
-262 GAKALARLGLSKQD
+262 GAKVLAKLGLGKQD

-285 DFAII
+285 DFAVI
-290 LGKIEEATQGLSTID
+290 LEKIGTATQGLSTVD

-335 LNKIQNNSARFAEE
+335 LNKIQNNSAGFAEE
-349 VVGKR
+349 VVRKR
-354 METLAGKID
+354 METFAGKID
-363 IIQSAAENLMTTF
+363 MVRSAAENLMTTF
-376 SEALGK
+376 SKALDK
-382 NPIIMGFLDMLG
+382 NPIIMGFLDMVG
-394 WAISQLRDLMAT
+394 WAISKLRDLMAT

-412 AGFAAIAAVGLKI
+412 AGFTAIAAVGLKI

-443 QVSFKTMIR
+443 QVSFRTMVR
-452 LMMGGWSQATMSAQG
+452 LMIGGWNQATISAQG

-472 RAIIAQRKAGIGASA
+472 KAIMAQREAGIRASA
-487 TIIAGMAGLPGYFYN
+487 ATVAAMGGMPVYYYN
-502 GNIPAKMGANGRY
+502 GNTPAKMGANGRY
-515 YAQTGRGASG
+515 YANTGRGASG

-531 AMVTTTNAGQMT
+531 AMVTTTDASKMT
-543 RGLMGTAAGAAAGAA
+543 RSLMGGAGAAAGAA
-558 SRGALASVGRGILGF
+558 SRGALASVGRGLLGF
-573 GSRLLGLFGGPL
+573 GSRIVGLF
-585 GTAAGAAA
+585 
-593 GAASRGALASVGRG
+593 R
-607 ILGFGS
+607 
-613 RLLGLFGG
+613 G
-621 PLGLAITGI
+621 PLGLAIMGI

-661 IKASREGYKQKD
+661 INASREGYKQKD
-673 NLQMLTIQEIRWLV
+673 NLQMLTIQEMRWLV
-687 QMLGVYTDKL
+687 QTLGIYAERL
-697 NNRENRG
+697 NQRDNKG

-712 GKKFLEEYLGERDS
+712 GKKFLEEYLGDRDA

>member
-13 LEIGV
+13 LEIGI

-55 QSYANIASGVASSIV
+55 QSYANMASGVANSIV

-85 MMTSVGAISGATE
+85 MMTTVGAISGATE

-113 RTMFMSR
+113 RTMFMSM

-135 ANQIQQMISGA
+135 ANQIQEMISGA

-164 DLLTNIMRTFKLEGQ
+164 DLLTNVMRTFKLEGQ
-179 NAANVVGDQLTKAA
+179 QAADIVGDQLTKAA
-193 MSSNVSMADLAESI
+193 LSSNVSMTDLAESI

-213 MVTLRQQLP
+213 MVTLKQQLP

-253 QSLTNPNFK
+253 QSITNPNFK
-262 GAKALARLGLSKQD
+262 GAKALAKLGLGKQD

-285 DFAII
+285 DFAVI
-290 LGKIEEATQGLSTID
+290 LEKIGTATQGLSTVD

-335 LNKIQNNSARFAEE
+335 LNKIQNNSAGFAEE
-349 VVGKR
+349 VVRKR
-354 METLAGKID
+354 METFAGKID
-363 IIQSAAENLMTTF
+363 IVQSAVENLMTTF
-376 SEALGK
+376 SKALGN
-382 NPIIMGFLDMLG
+382 NPIIMGFLDMVG

-406 PFGPWI
+406 PFGSWI

-443 QVSFKTMIR
+443 QVSFRTMVR
-452 LMMGGWSQATMSAQG
+452 LMIGGWNQATISAQG

-472 RAIIAQRKAGIGASA
+472 RAIMAQREAGIRASA
-487 TIIAGMAGLPGYFYN
+487 ATVAAIGGMPVYYYN
-502 GNIPAKMGANGRY
+502 GNTPAKMGANGRY
-515 YAQTGRGASG
+515 YANTGRGASG

-531 AMVTTTNAGQMT
+531 AMVTTTNASKMT
-543 RGLMGTAAGAAAGAA
+543 RSLMGGAGAAAGAA
-558 SRGALASVGRGILGF
+558 SRGALASVGRGLLGF
-573 GSRLLGLFGGPL
+573 GSRI
-585 GTAAGAAA
+585 
-593 GAASRGALASVGRG
+593 V
-607 ILGFGS
+607 
-613 RLLGLFGG
+613 GLFGG

-673 NLQMLTIQEIRWLV
+673 NLQMLTIQEMRWLV
-687 QMLGVYTDKL
+687 QTLGLYAERL
-697 NNRENRG
+697 NQRDNKG

-712 GKKFLEEYLGERDS
+712 GKKFLEEYLGDRDA